1 MFTGCIDIISQKLW
15 GTVAIVCKFV
25 IESLMSVVMVFAL
38 GSGLVEVVRVEID
51 RVKIVN
57 AVLFVSVV
65 IGTADDIV
73 VFVANFVVDC
83 FTVFDFFDNGDELMF
98 TFVEL
103 FIAVV

>member
-1 MFTGCIDIISQKLW
+1 MFTGCIDIVSQKLR
-15 GTVAIVCKFV
+15 GTVAVVCKFV
-25 IESLMSVVMVFAL
+25 RGSLMSVVMFFAL
-38 GSGLVEVVRVEID
+38 GSGLAEVVRVEVD
-51 RVKIVN
+51 RVEIVN
-57 AVLFVSVV
+57 AVLFVLVV